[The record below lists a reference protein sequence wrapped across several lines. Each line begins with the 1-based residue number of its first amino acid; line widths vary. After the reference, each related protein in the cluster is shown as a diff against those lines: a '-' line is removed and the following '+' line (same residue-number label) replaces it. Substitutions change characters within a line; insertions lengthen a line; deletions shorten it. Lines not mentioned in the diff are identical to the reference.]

1 MPANHARMQS
11 MTDTHLGPQIQTD
24 DTSYSLYQYDD
35 EATLLGEFESIDALH
50 AELESTAATLQQ
62 KEESDGW
69 LCASKYA
76 DKILPD
82 TDALVLSPAILQN
95 LAAADQAMEYDY
107 CPGDFRESRRR
118 NLMSFFLLTF
128 PQGHEPLPDNFS
140 GDWFFPGKHRGQ
152 RFILTPDQD
161 TLEDYICHLSET
173 GFSTPLL
180 RIDYF
185 STGSTIWWL
194 TGRETIRAMAQM
206 GATLELRIHP
216 AMLVAEEDSIRPM
229 VSSVLRSKV
238 WRTRLIPPDAQA

>member
-1 MPANHARMQS
+1 
-11 MTDTHLGPQIQTD
+11 MTEIPITAGT
-24 DTSYSLYQYDD
+24 TSYSLYLYDD
-35 EATLLGEFESIDALH
+35 EATLLGEFESIEALH
-50 AELESTAATLQQ
+50 TELESTAATLQQ

-82 TDALVLSPAILQN
+82 TDTLVLSPAILQN

-185 STGSTIWWL
+185 STGSTI
-194 TGRETIRAMAQM
+194 
-206 GATLELRIHP
+206 
-216 AMLVAEEDSIRPM
+216 
-229 VSSVLRSKV
+229 
-238 WRTRLIPPDAQA
+238 

>member
-1 MPANHARMQS
+1 
-11 MTDTHLGPQIQTD
+11 MTATHLGSQIPTD
-24 DTSYSLYQYDD
+24 NTSYSLYRYDD
-35 EATLLGEFESIDALH
+35 EATLLGEFGSIDALH
-50 AELESTAATLQQ
+50 AELETTAAMLQQ
-62 KEESDGW
+62 KEASDGW

-82 TDALVLSPAILQN
+82 TDALLLSPGLLQN
-95 LAAADQAMEYDY
+95 LAAADLAMEYDY
-107 CPGDFRESRRR
+107 CPCDFLESRRR

-128 PQGHEPLPDNFS
+128 PQGTPPLPDDFS

-152 RFILTPDQD
+152 RFILTPDQY

-216 AMLVAEEDSIRPM
+216 AMLVAEEDSLRPLAT
-229 VSSVLRSKV
+229 SVLRSKV
-238 WRTRLIPPDAQA
+238 WRTRLIPPWNQD